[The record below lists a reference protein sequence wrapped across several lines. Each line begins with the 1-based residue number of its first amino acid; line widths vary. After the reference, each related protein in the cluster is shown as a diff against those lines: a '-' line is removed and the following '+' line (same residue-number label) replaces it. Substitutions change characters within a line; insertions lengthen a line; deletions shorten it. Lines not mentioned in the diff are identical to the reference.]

1 MGAAIKAQ
9 ATKSVTPATRRFIAS
24 RARRELCRHS
34 LYEFLKAS
42 WNEMEPGVEFEDNWH
57 IYAFCLHVQAMFE
70 GWLVANGH
78 GTKWMEANVRKAW
91 EQNGIE
97 YKPGKLLVQNLVMN
111 LPPITLKSKILMVV
125 APAWMWLHCPSWS
138 VCAISA
144 VNDNVKRDSNAH
156 RELVESEWYRE
167 TFLRKADGTIAWSI
181 KKKQE
186 SVEQWANTSKG
197 ERKSRT
203 MQSGYTGVHV
213 NCFPGETMVSTER
226 GPMRI
231 DELHAM
237 DPDSRPLVLSRNHGD
252 AVHEYRR
259 IRATREI
266 EDRPLVELITQD
278 GRVIRST
285 PDHQFFT
292 DRGYLE
298 AEQCAGRQL
307 MLDDGGIAV
316 VAWVATNGARAAVY
330 DLDVE
335 GNHNFFAGGVLAHN
349 CLLLDDPEDAHAVH
363 SEAYRKNG
371 QFKWVNAIKNRVKH
385 LERDIRIAIQQRV
398 HLDDWTNA
406 QISKAVWSPQDRKAW
421 AWVVMPLEY
430 GAGPDDAP
438 QVSPW
443 GWFDPRAVANDN
455 MQPSRFSDELIVDEK
470 RDKGEEGFQAQYNQ
484 RPAALDMG
492 LIKRRD
498 VRFFRIEDDAPA
510 TMRPHGCGIHPDT
523 GEWVAPV
530 TIRRSPETG
539 ALELDEVIM
548 SIDASNGSEALTA
561 SAQGVGVIGRRGMER
576 FILDDVTKVMG
587 PDEMYQTIENT
598 LNAWPEISLVLVE
611 LKAAGSSVIARINEM
626 IRDGR
631 IKDRNGDPRV
641 VVTESYNPKQDSK
654 EARAIAMQPDW
665 RQGLVYVRDGARWLF
680 PIVVSGGRAI
690 DDGYVGEITSFP
702 RSKKNDRVDYT
713 GQALAFFRPRSNP
726 HEKWKA
732 LSRTSWG

>member
-1 MGAAIKAQ
+1 MDDLDRVRHRALAHRLEQVVGAALKQ
-9 ATKSVTPATRRFIAS
+9 AAPARISPATRHHIAS
-24 RARRELCRHS
+24 RARRELCRRS

-78 GTKWMEANVRKAW
+78 GTKWMEVNVRKAW
-91 EQNGIE
+91 EQNGLE

-167 TFLRKADGTIAWSI
+167 TFLRKADGTIAWGI

-186 SVEQWANTSKG
+186 SVEQWANTLKG

-213 NCFPGETMVSTER
+213 
-226 GPMRI
+226 
-231 DELHAM
+231 
-237 DPDSRPLVLSRNHGD
+237 
-252 AVHEYRR
+252 
-259 IRATREI
+259 
-266 EDRPLVELITQD
+266 
-278 GRVIRST
+278 
-285 PDHQFFT
+285 
-292 DRGYLE
+292 
-298 AEQCAGRQL
+298 
-307 MLDDGGIAV
+307 
-316 VAWVATNGARAAVY
+316 
-330 DLDVE
+330 
-335 GNHNFFAGGVLAHN
+335 N

-371 QFKWVNAIKNRVKH
+371 QFKWVNAIKNRMKH
-385 LERDIRIAIQQRV
+385 LDRDIRIAIQQRV

-406 QISKAVWSPQDRKAW
+406 QVSKAVWSPQDRKAW
-421 AWVVMPLEY
+421 AWVVIPLEY
-430 GAGPDDAP
+430 GQGPDDAP
-438 QVSPW
+438 AVSPW
-443 GWFDPRAVANDN
+443 GWFDPRVAANDN
-455 MQPSRFSDELIVDEK
+455 MQPTRFSDELIADEK

-498 VRFFRIEDDAPA
+498 IRFCRIEGDAPA
-510 TMRPHGCGIHPDT
+510 HVRPHGCGIHPDT
-523 GEWVAPV
+523 GEWVAPI
-530 TIRRSPETG
+530 TIRRNPETG
-539 ALELDEVIM
+539 NLELDEVIM

-561 SAQGVGVIGRRGMER
+561 SAQGVGVIGRRSMER

-631 IKDRNGDPRV
+631 IKDRNGVPRV

-654 EARAIAMQPDW
+654 EARAVAMQPDW
-665 RQGLVYVRDGARWLF
+665 RQGLVYVRDGARWLM
-680 PIVVSGGRAI
+680 PIVVAGGRSI
-690 DDGYVGEITSFP
+690 DEGYVGEITSFP
-702 RSKKNDRVDYT
+702 RSKRNDRVDYT